1 MNRREE
7 SMESHIPAAVWL
19 SMVFPFLLFAGQV
32 DNVYAE
38 AKNIIYQAMW
48 QGDNIGGDLYVNGF
62 FITGF
67 AGFPSA
73 GGLPL
78 NPLLIGKNK
87 IWAKVGKAD
96 LSKPAYLSF
105 GVSKLS
111 KGEIASTSDRE
122 NLVSVEIR
130 DDFFKEAAVMTMGRE
145 FESSID
151 FGRTLSGTERA
162 SEKEVI
168 EYAKYIY
175 DLFKT
180 RNASGIQK
188 EFKIKISD
196 YSKAYPDANVTAE
209 FESYLKK
216 ELLVGRLEKINLN
229 HLKAKQTGPD
239 DKLWQVFEGN
249 KEFIRITSRDGS
261 LNEMNLYIG
270 KVDGKLQV
278 VR

>member
-1 MNRREE
+1 
-7 SMESHIPAAVWL
+7 MEHHIPTVVWL
-19 SMVFPFLLFAGQV
+19 LMAFPFLLFGGQV
-32 DNVYAE
+32 DNVNAE
-38 AKNIIYQAMW
+38 AKNIIYQVMW

-105 GVSKLS
+105 GVSTLS
-111 KGEIASTSDRE
+111 RGEMASTKDRG
-122 NLVSVEIR
+122 NLVSVDIR
-130 DDFFKEAAVMTMGRE
+130 DDFFKGAAIMAMTRE
-145 FESSID
+145 FESSIN
-151 FGRTLSGTERA
+151 FSRTLSGGERA

-180 RNASGIQK
+180 KNASGIRK
-188 EFKIKISD
+188 EFNIKLSD

-209 FESYLKK
+209 FEAFLK
-216 ELLVGRLEKINLN
+216 ELLEGRLDKMNPN
-229 HLKAKQTGPD
+229 QLKAKQTGPD
-239 DKLWQVFEGN
+239 GKLWQVFEGN
-249 KEFIRITSRDGS
+249 KEFLRIILKDGS
-261 LNEMNLYIG
+261 LNEMNVFFG
-270 KVDGKLQV
+270 KVDRKLQV